1 MARVWAVANQKGGV
15 GKTTTAIALAGIC
28 ARAGMRTLMI
38 DLDPHGSLTRYLGF
52 DFVAAATGVYEL
64 FQAHAGGDTQFK
76 VTASIHASPVEGLAL
91 IPASAALATL
101 DRQFGSRPGMGLV
114 LKQALTVVQGDF
126 DRVFI
131 DCPPML
137 GVLMVNALVA
147 CEQLLIPTQTEF
159 LALGGLD
166 GMLRS
171 LAMIERSQGRQIA
184 HRIVPTLF
192 DGRTRASQASL
203 DMLRQTYAG
212 LVTDTV
218 IPIDTQVREASRLG
232 VPPTQWAPARR
243 AGDAYRQLL
252 AEVDP
257 QFSMYERRG
266 AA

>member
-15 GKTTTAIALAGIC
+15 GKTTTAIALAGVC
-28 ARAGMRTLMI
+28 AQVGMRTLMI

-52 DFVAAATGVYEL
+52 DVDAAGEGVYEL
-64 FQAHAGGDTQFK
+64 FHAQAGTDAQFS
-76 VTASIHASPVEGLAL
+76 ASDFIHASPVEGLAL
-91 IPASAALATL
+91 MPASAALATL
-101 DRQFGSRPGMGLV
+101 DRQLGSRPGMGLV
-114 LKQALTVVQGDF
+114 LKQALAQVQGGYE
-126 DRVFI
+126 RVFI

-166 GMLRS
+166 RMLRS
-171 LAMIERSQGRQIA
+171 LAMIERSQGRQIP

-192 DGRTRASQASL
+192 DGRTRASQSSL
-203 DMLRQTYAG
+203 DSLRATYAG
-212 LVTDTV
+212 MVTDAV
-218 IPIDTQVREASRLG
+218 IPTDTQVREASRMG

-252 AEVDP
+252 AELDP
-257 QFSMYERRG
+257 QFSMPEQRG
-266 AA
+266 VA